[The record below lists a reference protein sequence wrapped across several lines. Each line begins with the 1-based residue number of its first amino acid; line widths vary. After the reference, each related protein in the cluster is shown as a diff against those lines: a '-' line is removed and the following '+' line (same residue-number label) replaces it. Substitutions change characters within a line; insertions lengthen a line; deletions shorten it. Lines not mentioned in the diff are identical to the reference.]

1 MQISNRFV
9 ALIGAATCAISGI
22 THAAILA
29 DYRFTSPNAANS
41 EALVTPS
48 TANPVTLAGGMV
60 FVSTSGNPGGMASF
74 AVDKTDGTNEAGAIT
89 AGDYIAFT
97 LTPNVGYALDLAD
110 LRFDWVIQRDSKV
123 ANPDPNP
130 WTATAFLK
138 SSVGGFSSGDPTLG
152 TASRSTSYFGIG
164 NGATENAWQNVVFDL
179 SSIANS
185 TSPVTFRLYLYDNGS
200 YADSRIRLDNVVVN
214 GAVVP
219 EPASLAGL
227 GLMGLLLQ
235 RRRRQ

>member
-9 ALIGAATCAISGI
+9 VLIGAATCAISGI
-22 THAAILA
+22 THAAVLA
-29 DYRFTSPNAANS
+29 DYRFTSNPTNT
-41 EALVTPS
+41 EPLVTDS
-48 TANPVTLAGGMV
+48 TASAVTLSGGIVYSSVIGNPAGG
-60 FVSTSGNPGGMASF
+60 ASV
-74 AVDKTDGTNEAGAIT
+74 AVNLTDGTDQSSAI
-89 AGDYIAFT
+89 AANDYIAFT